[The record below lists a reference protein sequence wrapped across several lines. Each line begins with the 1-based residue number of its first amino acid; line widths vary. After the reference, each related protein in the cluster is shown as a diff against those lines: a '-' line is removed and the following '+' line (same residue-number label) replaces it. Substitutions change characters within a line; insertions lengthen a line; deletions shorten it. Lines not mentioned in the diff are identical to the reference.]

1 MCGNQPVIEVELVE
15 VKIENY
21 FRSLITPLL
30 PKERDQGH
38 RRHIGSEMV
47 EIGFAV

>member
-1 MCGNQPVIEVELVE
+1 MCGNQPVIEMELVE

-21 FRSLITPLL
+21 FTSLITLIL
-30 PKERDQGH
+30 SKERDQGH
-38 RRHIGSEMV
+38 HRHIGLEMV